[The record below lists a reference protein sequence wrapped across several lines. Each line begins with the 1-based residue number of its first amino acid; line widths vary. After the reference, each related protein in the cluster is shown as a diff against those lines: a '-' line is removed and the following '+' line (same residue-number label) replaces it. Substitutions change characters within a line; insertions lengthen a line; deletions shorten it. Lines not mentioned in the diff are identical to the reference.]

1 MNYVYIWAAG
11 IISGALG
18 AMGLGGGGV
27 LILYLTLIAGVPQI
41 EAQGINLIFFIP
53 AAAVAT
59 ITYLIKKK
67 ITLKKLLPVIL
78 FGIPGAAAGTALS
91 KLIGGEWTGRIF
103 GAGLVIMGIRE
114 LIKSRK
120 KH

>member
-1 MNYVYIWAAG
+1 MNYVYILAAG

-53 AAAVAT
+53 AASVAT
-59 ITYLIKKK
+59 VTYLLKKK
-67 ITLKKLLPVIL
+67 INLKKLLPVIL

-91 KLIGGEWTGRIF
+91 ELIGGEWTGRIF
-103 GAGLVIMGIRE
+103 GAGLVIMGVRE
-114 LIKSRK
+114 LIKCRK
-120 KH
+120 KR